1 MEFVDVHTT
10 SASDLLNNNDD
21 FESELELLVDPS
33 KSRPS
38 SPQQQEP
45 SPNFVRNIST
55 DDKKSPIMF
64 MKDDDDVPFKM
75 NIEQEKIFKPI
86 STPIDFEKVKS
97 VPISTDSSREKQELL
112 FKLKRLEAKGI
123 PLSKSYSR
131 NSSLHEMRD
140 EYERIKAQRD
150 LQNSI
155 KFQRKT
161 LVAATSGTE
170 FLNKRFDPFN
180 LKLTGW
186 SESVSE
192 NIDDYDEVFEEL
204 HEKYNTK
211 STMPPEMKLLLMV
224 GGSAAMFHMSQK
236 MFANATPDVNDIMR
250 QNPDL
255 AKQFAAAAV
264 NQHLNAPNTPNIP
277 PPSESSNF
285 IPPAQPSNTP
295 NPPVMQGPSDAEI
308 ESLLS
313 SINAESDSKDPPAT
327 VVAEAPPKKRRGRP
341 RKTKPDVKSFS
352 LNI

>member
-192 NIDDYDEVFEEL
+192 NIDDYDEVFEEI

-211 STMPPEMKLLLMV
+211 SSMPPEMKLLLMV

-250 QNPDL
+250 NNPDL

-264 NQHLNAPNTPNIP
+264 NQHLNAPNP
-277 PPSESSNF
+277 PPSESSSNF
-285 IPPAQPSNTP
+285 IPAQPSNTP

-313 SINAESDSKDPPAT
+313 SINNAESDPKPAT
-327 VVAEAPPKKRRGRP
+327 VVAEAPKKRRGRP
-341 RKTKPDVKSFS
+341 PRKTKPEVKSFS